1 MSSAMTG
8 VILILVC
15 SPFIL
20 IAQNGSTSDSLHPA
34 ISDRLAD
41 KYIGSVGTRSAEY
54 QQKMEEST
62 EKYLNSLKAKEGIIQ
77 EQLKKINPDAA
88 QKIFSGSQAAY
99 DKIQNELK
107 SNSENILKGCGKYVP
122 GIDSALTSLRFL
134 QQNDAIPGKLG
145 QNIAQIKAA
154 MNKVKSLED
163 QFKKTDNVEEFI
175 KQREEY
181 LKQQLSSYNLPGLQ
195 KYNQE
200 AAYYAQQINELKEA
214 WDDPSKMEQK
224 AIAVLN
230 KIPAFRDFM
239 QKNSL
244 IAGLF
249 NLPDD
254 YSVSGIGGLQTRELV
269 QQAMQQQI
277 AGMGPVGMQTVQQNI
292 GDGQSALANLRTK
305 LNQGG
310 SDLAMPGGQ
319 GNTQHTKSLFKRIE
333 YGINIQSS
341 RSNLYF
347 PSQTMF
353 ALTAGYKLNDR
364 NTLGIGVSYNVGWG
378 KDIQHISV
386 TSQGVGFRSWG
397 DFKIKGSLYG
407 TGGFEYNYAYPFN
420 SITQLRS
427 SGLWQK
433 SGLLGFTKMVS
444 LRSNLVKKT
453 KLQLLWNFLS
463 YYQSPQTQPIV
474 FRVGYNF

>member
-1 MSSAMTG
+1 MSSAITG
-8 VILILVC
+8 VIFILAC
-15 SPFIL
+15 SPFVL
-20 IAQNGSTSDSLHPA
+20 AAQSESPTDSISGISTKLSN
-34 ISDRLAD
+34 
-41 KYIGSVGTRSAEY
+41 KYIHEVGERSAEC
-54 QQKMEEST
+54 QVKMEKST
-62 EKYLNSLKAKEGIIQ
+62 EKYLNSLKTKELILR
-77 EQLKKINPDAA
+77 EQLNKIDSGAA
-88 QKIFSGSQAAY
+88 NRIFNNTRESY

-107 SNSENILKGCGKYVP
+107 SNSENVLKSCGRYFP
-122 GIDSALTSLRFL
+122 GVDSSITSLKFL
-134 QQNDAIPGKLG
+134 QQNENLTGKLG
-145 QNIAQIKAA
+145 ENAIQIRSALS
-154 MNKVKSLED
+154 KVKSLED
-163 QFKKTDNVEEFI
+163 QFKKTDNVEEFV

-200 AAYYAQQINELKEA
+200 AAYYAQQMNELKEA
-214 WDDPSKMEQK
+214 WDDPSKTEQK
-224 AIAVLN
+224 AILILN
-230 KIPAFRDFM
+230 KIPAFKEFM

-254 YSVSGIGGLQTRELV
+254 YGVSGIGGLQTREMV

-277 AGMGPVGMQTVQQNI
+277 ASLGPGGALNVQQNI
-292 GDGQSALANLRTK
+292 GDAQSALSDLRTK
-305 LNQGG
+305 LNQG
-310 SDLAMPGGQ
+310 SSELAMPAGQ
-319 GNTQHTKSLFKRIE
+319 GNNQHTKSLFKRIE
-333 YGINIQSS
+333 YGINIQTS

-364 NTLGIGVSYNVGWG
+364 NTLGIGMSYNVGWG

-397 DFKIKGSLYG
+397 DFKIKGSFYG

-433 SGLLGFTKMVS
+433 SGLIGITKMVS
-444 LRSNLVKKT
+444 LRSNIVKRT